1 LIKQTKRGGLKM
13 DFQWIAK
20 YKDNSVLKMYSNDK
34 EFAFKDIDQSKL
46 ALLYLVPLEKREGS
60 FPIDEEIILQIDTS
74 KLDVEKVEVVIKSV
88 AGGRVVNKE
97 EAVHENGFYIF
108 KRKFFDAGVHT
119 IIWGIHTKNGV
130 VTQKGEFV
138 VLHEKP
144 IVLHFDPSYMRL
156 ILLRRHYMRGNEH
169 WLTWLLGWQGTI
181 KGKNI
186 KSILYI
192 QPSGRI
198 DISESFDLSL

>member
-1 LIKQTKRGGLKM
+1 M

-20 YKDNSVLKMYSNDK
+20 YKNNNVLKMYSNNK
-34 EFAFKDIDQSKL
+34 ETPFKDIDQSKL
-46 ALLYLVPLEKREGS
+46 AFLYLVPLEKREGT
-60 FPIDEEIILQIDTS
+60 FPIDEEIVLRIDTS
-74 KLDVEKVEVVIKSV
+74 KLDVEKVEVIIRSV
-88 AGGRVVNKE
+88 TGGRVVDKE
-97 EAVHENGFYIF
+97 EAVRENGFYIF
-108 KRKFFDAGVHT
+108 KKKFVDVGVHT
-119 IIWGIHTKNGV
+119 IKWGIHTKDGII
-130 VTQKGEFV
+130 TQSGEFV

-181 KGKNI
+181 KGKNV

-198 DISESFDLSL
+198 DVSENFDLSL